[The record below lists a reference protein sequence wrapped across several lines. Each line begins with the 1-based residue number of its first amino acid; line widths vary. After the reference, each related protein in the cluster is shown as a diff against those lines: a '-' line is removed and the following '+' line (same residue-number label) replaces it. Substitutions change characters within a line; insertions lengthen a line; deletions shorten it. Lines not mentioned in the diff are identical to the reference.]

1 MKFVQ
6 AFVLSQK
13 EEDLEAL
20 ATLLTERKFYCA
32 FLGLYV
38 VHSQDQAEGR
48 PYLCVLD
55 CRLIKTF

>member
-32 FLGLYV
+32 FLGCMLYILRIRLKEDPISV
-38 VHSQDQAEGR
+38 
-48 PYLCVLD
+48 YL
-55 CRLIKTF
+55 TAGS